1 MKIWSEQ
8 YPYRLNNWI
17 DMMKHITLLPA
28 ILILAISLLIGCAD
42 YTPVS
47 ETGEASTPL
56 ATANEPAA
64 GSASFSPEAQTA
76 PAANTAEA
84 GSQRSEAAIVQEDT
98 RNMLKAVYQA
108 DIDTVLG
115 YTHPKII
122 AMMGGLPKT
131 KAVLEVAFEK
141 LKSVNMK
148 LESFEFPG
156 PPIFLE
162 GEVNR
167 FVIVPTKSLISMNG
181 KRVESLNYQF
191 GIQKKSGA
199 TWKYVEGSRINKNSV
214 RVFFPDFP
222 EGFVFPETYRKNL

>member
-1 MKIWSEQ
+1 
-8 YPYRLNNWI
+8 
-17 DMMKHITLLPA
+17 
-28 ILILAISLLIGCAD
+28 LIGCAD

-47 ETGEASTPL
+47 ETGEASPPL
-56 ATANEPAA
+56 ATAHEPAA
-64 GSASFSPEAQTA
+64 DESASGGAAFSPEAL
-76 PAANTAEA
+76 PAAQSRSAGA
-84 GSQRSEAAIVQEDT
+84 GSQRSETAIVQEDT

-108 DIDTVLG
+108 DIDTILG

-122 AMMGGLPKT
+122 ALMGGLPKT
-131 KAVLEVAFEK
+131 KAVLGAAFEK

-191 GIQKKSGA
+191 GIQKKGGA
-199 TWKYVEGSRINKNSV
+199 TWKYVEGSRINKDSV
-214 RVFFPDFP
+214 SVFFPDFP
-222 EGFVFPETYRKNL
+222 KDFVFPEVYRKIR